1 MKNLK
6 KLNKEQL
13 KSVYGG
19 EPKKYCVF
27 CERLNKLVCSE
38 AHIVQCP

>member
-6 KLNKEQL
+6 KLNKSQL

-19 EPKKYCVF
+19 APKIYCVY
-27 CERLNKLVCSE
+27 CERLNKTVCSE
-38 AHIVQCP
+38 AQISQCP